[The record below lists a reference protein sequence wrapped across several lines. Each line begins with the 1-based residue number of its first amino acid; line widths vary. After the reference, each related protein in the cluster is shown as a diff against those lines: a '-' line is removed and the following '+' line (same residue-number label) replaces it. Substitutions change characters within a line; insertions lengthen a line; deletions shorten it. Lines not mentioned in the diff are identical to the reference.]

1 MNSDEKVRKD
11 IEEWK
16 AQGIE
21 KAELMELIA
30 EDEIGWPYAWG
41 ATGQK
46 CTVANRKARMQ
57 NKKIDPRDAKLIQD
71 RCQVLNGSRSNCDGC
86 KYYPDCKFTRL
97 RDCIAFVKQLLEEAG
112 IDLYGAGCS
121 TLWNHNANWERKGH
135 LEQMPETPCLVFQW
149 YPKNEKK
156 MQHVGYYAGGDRVY
170 HCSKEVKKQKLS
182 EYPWSHYAIPKG
194 MGGVIPPGPEP
205 ENKPTIRRGSRGPY
219 VTLCQEDLLALGY
232 DVGKTGADGIFGKN
246 TEAAVKKFQKEHKDR
261 DGNQL
266 KADGIVGKRTW
277 GALDDAVGEIGA
289 QDVPAL

>member
-71 RCQVLNGSRSNCDGC
+71 RCQVLNGSRSSCDGC
-86 KYYPDCKFTRL
+86 KYFPNCKFTRL
-97 RDCIAFVKQLLEEAG
+97 RDCIAFVKQLTDEAD
-112 IDLYGAGCS
+112 IELYGAGCS
-121 TLWNHNANWERKGH
+121 TLWNHNANWEQKGV
-135 LEQMPETPCLVFQW
+135 LAEMPETPCLVFQW
-149 YPKNEKK
+149 YPKNDKK
-156 MQHVGYYAGGDRVY
+156 MQHVGYYAGNDRVY

-219 VTLCQEDLLALGY
+219 VTLCQEDLIRLGY

>member
-16 AQGIE
+16 TQGIE
-21 KAELMELIA
+21 KADLMTLIA

-46 CTVANRKARMQ
+46 CTVANRKVRMQ

-71 RCQVLNGSRSNCDGC
+71 RCQVLNRSRSSCDGC
-86 KYYPDCKFTRL
+86 KYFPDCKFTRL

-156 MQHVGYYAGGDRVY
+156 MQHVGYYAGNDRVY

-205 ENKPTIRRGSRGPY
+205 GPTHKTIRRGDRG
-219 VTLCQEDLLALGY
+219 VDVKLCQEDLLKLGY

-246 TEAAVKKFQKEHKDR
+246 TEAAVKQFQKEHTDKD
-261 DGNQL
+261 GKPL
-266 KADGIVGKRTW
+266 KVDGIVGQKTW
-277 GALDDAVGEIGA
+277 GALEDAVEKIGI
-289 QDVPAL
+289 

>member
-194 MGGVIPPGPEP
+194 MGGVIPPEPEP
-205 ENKPTIRRGSRGPY
+205 GPTPAKKPTIRRGDKGPY
-219 VTLCQEDLLALGY
+219 VKLCQEDLIKLDY
-232 DVGKTGADGIFGKN
+232 NVGKTGADGIFGKN
-246 TEAAVKKFQKEHKDR
+246 TEAAVKAFQREHKDL
-261 DGNQL
+261 DGKPL
-266 KADGIVGKRTW
+266 KVDGIVGQKSW
-277 GALDDAVGEIGA
+277 GAIDDAIGKIGT
-289 QDVPAL
+289 

>member
-1 MNSDEKVRKD
+1 MMNSAEKVTAD
-11 IEEWK
+11 IAQWK
-16 AQGIE
+16 AEGIE
-21 KAELMELIA
+21 KAELMTLIA

-46 CTVANRKARMQ
+46 CTVANRKARMK

-71 RCQVLNGSRSNCDGC
+71 RCQVLNGSRSSCDGC

-97 RDCIAFVKQLLEEAG
+97 RDCIAFVKSLLEEAE
-112 IDLYGAGCS
+112 INLYGAGCS
-121 TLWNHNANWERKGH
+121 ILWNHNANWEKKGH
-135 LEQMPETPCLVFQW
+135 LDQMPETPCLVFQW

-205 ENKPTIRRGSRGPY
+205 EKKPTIRRGSRGPY
-219 VTLCQEDLLALGY
+219 VKECQEDLLKLGY
-232 DVGKTGADGIFGKN
+232 DVGKTGADEIFGKN
-246 TEAAVKKFQKEHKDR
+246 TEAAVKAFQREHKDL
-261 DGNQL
+261 DGKPL
-266 KADGIVGKRTW
+266 KVDGIVGQKSW
-277 GALDDAVGEIGA
+277 GAIDDAIGKIGT
-289 QDVPAL
+289 